1 MQEDTPKHMR
11 EKSYCISMH
20 LANKTTISYI
30 VKRIH
35 KNYTPKNRQ
44 HNTIRTCH
52 QYSLIFPLKLRKN
65 NIS

>member
-1 MQEDTPKHMR
+1 
-11 EKSYCISMH
+11 MH

-52 QYSLIFPLKLRKN
+52 QYSIIFPLKLRKN
-65 NIS
+65 IYYEEENTYHGSAPLC